1 MFWIKIRN
9 ERANERFQNL
19 FLRKNFLLE
28 EDIKGI
34 DDDDD
39 GAYFKDK
46 RWFFEPRRIELC
58 DCVVCVCVRDSEREG
73 ERESC

>member
-39 GAYFKDK
+39 DDGAYFKDK

-58 DCVVCVCVRDSEREG
+58 DCVCMCAR
-73 ERESC
+73 